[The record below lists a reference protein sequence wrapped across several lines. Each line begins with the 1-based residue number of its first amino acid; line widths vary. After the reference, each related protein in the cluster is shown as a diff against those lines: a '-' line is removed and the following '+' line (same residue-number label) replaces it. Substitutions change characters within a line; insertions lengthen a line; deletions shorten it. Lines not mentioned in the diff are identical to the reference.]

1 MTLSPGARKLM
12 LTAHLTTSVGWLGA
26 VATFLVLAGTAL
38 STTDSHIADAADL
51 LMDVV
56 AWWVLIPFCFSSLL
70 TGILSA
76 LGTPWGL
83 FQHYWVFVKLII
95 TILSTVVLVAHLKPI
110 GLLSAATA
118 TLIDSPVVISS

>member
-1 MTLSPGARKLM
+1 M

-56 AWWVLIPFCFSSLL
+56 AWWVLVPFCLSSFL

-83 FQHYWVFVKLII
+83 LQHYWVFFASGAFHLIEAFDGVRNRKAFVM
-95 TILSTVVLVAHLKPI
+95 TETELKAIAALAII
-110 GLLSAATA
+110 GLKT
-118 TLIDSPVVISS
+118 TPNQG